1 MSLIFRTKVPEISGS
16 HNGRQDQ
23 LFRVDARA
31 HRPPLHGAHSI
42 YQSKL
47 NHLEQMTLVALLSV
61 RLTLRL
67 SVFCQLYFKV
77 PDMTLSGCCLDQHS
91 VQVYSAAKPRIITC
105 RDTANSRLNSLFLAY
120 IMFTLFFFPFLHIF
134 SPRTC
139 IQRLLH
145 MEFNGTCSSIYGTD
159 IPVTH
164 QRVTVENIWQMDRK
178 QRSHLI

>member
-1 MSLIFRTKVPEISGS
+1 MVKCVSLDVCMCVLRRDQMGTVEVKVSSGQIDVLKEKNLLVWSLGKKKINWKNICDVLMNGWMSFIFRTKVPEISGG

-42 YQSKL
+42 YQSKF
-47 NHLEQMTLVALLSV
+47 NHLEQITLVTFISV

-67 SVFCQLYFKV
+67 SVFLQLYFKV

-105 RDTANSRLNSLFLAY
+105 RITTNFMLNS
-120 IMFTLFFFPFLHIF
+120 FF
-134 SPRTC
+134 
-139 IQRLLH
+139 
-145 MEFNGTCSSIYGTD
+145 
-159 IPVTH
+159 
-164 QRVTVENIWQMDRK
+164 
-178 QRSHLI
+178 